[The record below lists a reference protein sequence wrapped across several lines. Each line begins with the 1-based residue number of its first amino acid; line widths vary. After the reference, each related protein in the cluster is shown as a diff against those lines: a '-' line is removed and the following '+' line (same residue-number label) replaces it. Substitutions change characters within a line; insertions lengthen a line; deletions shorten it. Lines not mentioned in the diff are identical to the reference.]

1 LNSQENFMSKRRAL
15 LVVALVATLTVAAW
29 AAKAAPTI
37 TTFLFP
43 GTFNGVHGDGQGD
56 YVNGVGGVKS
66 YFGVNGKDAD
76 LVTYNTSRTLRLQFD
91 PSSQAYINS
100 GLRNVSPTGEIIAQ
114 VDLFALNYYGPYR
127 TQGNGTTAQVQ
138 MDLEFKVG
146 NLTYELDYSSL
157 GSYRKNANTWVITN
171 DSGQWGGGN
180 PGFVPAATARLNVIR
195 RKSVESFGTVEMP
208 ITFEMRLP

>member
-1 LNSQENFMSKRRAL
+1 MSKRRAL

-37 TTFLFP
+37 TTFLTA
-43 GTFNGVHGDGQGD
+43 GSLTGVFDDGNGD
-56 YVNGVGGVKS
+56 YVHGVGGVKS
-66 YFGVNGKDAD
+66 YFGVNGKDAN

-91 PSSQAYINS
+91 PTSAAYINS
-100 GLRNVSPTGEIIAQ
+100 GLKNVSADGVIIAQ
-114 VDLFALNYYGPYR
+114 VDLFGLNYYGPYR
-127 TQGNGTTAQVQ
+127 TQGVGTTAQVQ

-157 GSYRKNANTWVITN
+157 GSFRQDANTWVITN
-171 DSGQWGGGN
+171 DSGLWGGGN

-195 RKSVESFGTVEMP
+195 RKRVESFGTVEMP
-208 ITFEMRLP
+208 VTFQMRLP